1 MNPKSTTEETEKQN
15 KPLLPPCDGWPRY
28 LTGPQVCFA
37 LDLTPKK
44 LEVLVKMKV
53 LPAEHLAGETYV
65 EAEPV
70 RALVAI
76 RRLLEREA
84 A

>member
-1 MNPKSTTEETEKQN
+1 MNPRSTIEETAKQGT
-15 KPLLPPCDGWPRY
+15 PLLPPCDGWPRY
-28 LTGPQVCFA
+28 LTAPQACFA
-37 LDLTPKK
+37 LNVTPKK

-53 LPAEHLAGETYV
+53 LRAEHLAGETYV

-70 RALVAI
+70 RALVAM
-76 RRLLEREA
+76 RRLLEWEA

>member
-1 MNPKSTTEETEKQN
+1 MSIDTTTEATAKQGT
-15 KPLLPPCDGWPRY
+15 PLLPPCDGWPRY
-28 LTGPQVCFA
+28 LTGPQACFA
-37 LDLTPKK
+37 LNVTPKK
-44 LEVLVKMKV
+44 LEVLVKTKV
-53 LPAEHLAGETYV
+53 LPAEYLAGETYV

-70 RALVAI
+70 RALVAM